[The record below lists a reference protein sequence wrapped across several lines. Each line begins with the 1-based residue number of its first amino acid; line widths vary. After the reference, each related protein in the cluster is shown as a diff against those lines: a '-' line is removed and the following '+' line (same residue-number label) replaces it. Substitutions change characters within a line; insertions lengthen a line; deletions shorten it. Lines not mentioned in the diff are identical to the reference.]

1 MECVQLRPV
10 CNVCKH
16 REVFMHPVCNP
27 VLMSACSCALCA
39 TFIYTVRYGMCRYT
53 SVSACLYVL
62 LADCVFK
69 VISILNGEWLII
81 ACIVFLSLF
90 LISISEKVIMYV
102 RTYNAIQIRPA
113 N

>member
-1 MECVQLRPV
+1 
-10 CNVCKH
+10 
-16 REVFMHPVCNP
+16 
-27 VLMSACSCALCA
+27 
-39 TFIYTVRYGMCRYT
+39 MCRYT